1 MKNKILVLAVLA
13 LIISSIYLQ
22 FTPTALS
29 IGPQVSEMQL
39 ALEEHFDC
47 RIKSSRYQLFG
58 VHHRLH
64 FELTDD
70 CKSSLSQKEA
80 SEYLAAHFEEFKVVD
95 DFILD

>member
-22 FTPTALS
+22 FAPTALS

-47 RIKSSRYQLFG
+47 RIK
-58 VHHRLH
+58 
-64 FELTDD
+64 
-70 CKSSLSQKEA
+70 
-80 SEYLAAHFEEFKVVD
+80 
-95 DFILD
+95 